1 MDIPRRGHD
10 FCFLL
15 PGSRRRTLYS
25 YNYAILLSVH
35 VCRLYS
41 WVASSPT
48 LAQFNCRGS
57 FGPRSGGGDPSYLAV
72 WLRGRAH
79 SDWVSEWV
87 EGHTQK
93 MTRTTCSW
101 CMSSSV
107 HKQFLGVLYFAFKSL
122 LLLLFYGL
130 LRGTISIYGKLY
142 FLHSNKIYIM
152 HLSLSIFL
160 LHDQNALY
168 AAATAFL
175 ALSTN
180 SGIAVESMVGV
191 GGWWWL
197 YVMRMTS
204 TVYSANCNRVTI
216 IFLTL
221 FLSLCPS
228 AIYRP
233 LCLCVGVYFLRI

>member
-1 MDIPRRGHD
+1 MDIPRRGHK

-152 HLSLSIFL
+152 HLSLSLSFYYTIEMPFTRPPPPSSPSLQTRGLRSSQCWGWVDGGGCMWCGWHQRYILQTAIASPSFFSLSFYLSVL
-160 LHDQNALY
+160 L
-168 AAATAFL
+168 
-175 ALSTN
+175 LS
-180 SGIAVESMVGV
+180 IV
-191 GGWWWL
+191 
-197 YVMRMTS
+197 
-204 TVYSANCNRVTI
+204 
-216 IFLTL
+216 
-221 FLSLCPS
+221 
-228 AIYRP
+228 
-233 LCLCVGVYFLRI
+233 LCVCV